1 MNNTAEDI
9 LNTYNLQKQAYV
21 AYPMPS
27 VKYRIDNLKNLK
39 NSIISYQEK
48 LVAAMSYDFGHR
60 SSAESVI
67 ADILPTINSINYHI
81 KNIPSWVKPEKR
93 KTGLLLA
100 PAKINVHYQPLG
112 VIGIIVPWNFPVQMS
127 MAPLIAAL
135 SSGNRVMIKMSE
147 YTPSTNAV
155 ITEMINGL
163 FQNDEVAI
171 IQGGVDIAEAFSKT
185 AFDHLIFTGSS
196 EIGKKVMKAAS
207 ANLTPVTLELGGK
220 SPVIIC
226 DDIDI
231 RTAVER
237 LILGKC
243 INAGQICV
251 APDYVFCPKGKTE
264 QFITEFK
271 NQFKRMYNGI
281 NNNDDYSNIIN
292 DTQFQRLIELIDDAK
307 EKGGN
312 VVSVSGENPDN
323 KNRRIAPHLVT
334 NVNDDMQVMQNEI
347 FGPVLPIIPYD
358 DLQDTLNYI
367 NRRPR
372 PLALYVMTF
381 NKNTQNM
388 IIENTHSGG
397 VCINDTAFH
406 VAADDAPFGGIG
418 SSGMGQYHGKEGFL
432 TFSKAKTVMT
442 RGRFNSG
449 KVMFPPYG
457 QKIQNF
463 ILNLFIK

>member
-1 MNNTAEDI
+1 MNNTTEDI
-9 LNTYNLQKQAYV
+9 LNTYNLQKEAFA

-27 VKYRIDNLKNLK
+27 VEYRINNLKKLK
-39 NSIISYQEK
+39 KSIISNKEK
-48 LVAAMSYDFGHR
+48 LVAAMSFDFGHR
-60 SSAESVI
+60 SAAESVL

-81 KNIPSWVKPEKR
+81 KNIPSWIKPNKR
-93 KTGLLLA
+93 KVGLLLA

-155 ITEMINGL
+155 ITEMMTEIFKNK
-163 FQNDEVAI
+163 EVAI

-185 AFDHLIFTGSS
+185 AFDHLFFTGSS

-220 SPVIIC
+220 SPVIVC

-231 RTAVER
+231 ATAVER

-251 APDYVFCPKGKTE
+251 APDYIFCPKEKTE
-264 QFITEFK
+264 QFVAEFK
-271 NQFKRMYNGI
+271 SQFKSMYNNI
-281 NNNDDYSNIIN
+281 NDNDDYSNIIN
-292 DTQFQRLIELIDDAK
+292 DAQYQRLIELIDDAK
-307 EKGGN
+307 KKGGK
-312 VVSVSGENPDN
+312 VISASGENPN
-323 KNRRIAPHLVT
+323 EKNRRIATHLIT
-334 NVNDDMQVMQNEI
+334 NVNDDMKVMQSEI
-347 FGPVLPIIPYD
+347 FGPVLPVIPYD
-358 DLQDTLNYI
+358 NLQDTLNYI
-367 NRRPR
+367 NSQPR

-381 NKNTQNM
+381 DKNIQNM

-418 SSGMGQYHGKEGFL
+418 ASGMGQYHGKEGFL
-432 TFSKAKTVMT
+432 NFSKAKTVMT

-463 ILNLFIK
+463 ILSLFIK

>member
-1 MNNTAEDI
+1 
-9 LNTYNLQKQAYV
+9 
-21 AYPMPS
+21 
-27 VKYRIDNLKNLK
+27 
-39 NSIISYQEK
+39 
-48 LVAAMSYDFGHR
+48 
-60 SSAESVI
+60 
-67 ADILPTINSINYHI
+67 
-81 KNIPSWVKPEKR
+81 
-93 KTGLLLA
+93 
-100 PAKINVHYQPLG
+100 
-112 VIGIIVPWNFPVQMS
+112 
-127 MAPLIAAL
+127 
-135 SSGNRVMIKMSE
+135 
-147 YTPSTNAV
+147 
-155 ITEMINGL
+155 
-163 FQNDEVAI
+163 
-171 IQGGVDIAEAFSKT
+171 
-185 AFDHLIFTGSS
+185 
-196 EIGKKVMKAAS
+196 
-207 ANLTPVTLELGGK
+207 
-220 SPVIIC
+220 
-226 DDIDI
+226 
-231 RTAVER
+231 
-237 LILGKC
+237 
-243 INAGQICV
+243 
-251 APDYVFCPKGKTE
+251 
-264 QFITEFK
+264 
-271 NQFKRMYNGI
+271 MYNGI

-312 VVSVSGENPDN
+312 IVSVSGENPDN

>member
-1 MNNTAEDI
+1 MNNTTEDI
-9 LNTYNLQKQAYV
+9 SNIYNLQKKAYI

-27 VKYRIDNLKNLK
+27 VKYRIANLKELK
-39 NSIISYQEK
+39 KSIISNQER
-48 LVAAMSYDFGHR
+48 LVAAMSDDFGHR
-60 SSAESVI
+60 SAAESVI

-81 KNIPSWVKPEKR
+81 KNIPTWVKPNKR
-93 KTGLLLA
+93 KAGLLLA

-127 MAPLIAAL
+127 MAPLIVAL
-135 SSGNRVMIKMSE
+135 ASGNRAMIKMSE
-147 YTPSTNAV
+147 YTPSTNTV
-155 ITEMINGL
+155 ITEMISVV
-163 FQNDEVAI
+163 FKKDEVTT

-185 AFDHLIFTGSS
+185 AFDHLFFTGSS
-196 EIGKKVMKAAS
+196 EIGKKVMEAAS

-231 RTAVER
+231 KTAVER

-251 APDYVFCPKGKTE
+251 APDYIFCPKGKTE
-264 QFITEFK
+264 QFVTEFK
-271 NQFKRMYNGI
+271 NQFKSMYKSI

-292 DTQFQRLIELIDDAK
+292 DTQYQRLIELIEDAK
-307 EKGGN
+307 KKGGK
-312 VVSVSGENPDN
+312 VISASGEDPDN

-334 NVNDDMQVMQNEI
+334 NVNDDMNIMQNEI

-367 NRRPR
+367 NNRPR

-388 IIENTHSGG
+388 IIKNTHSGG

-457 QKIQNF
+457 KKIQNF